1 MNKKRVLKYLGI
13 TFLITWGFFLIRAVL
28 CNLNIIKAY
37 SVLGYLFFC
46 LAVLGPTVAGY
57 ICMENRSPKN
67 YFKMLFNHKKGT
79 YIYIVG
85 LSILYFLSF
94 YASTF
99 KFKPDVPLF
108 MFPIIFLEMF
118 FFGGYNEELGWSS
131 VLYPELEK
139 KYNPPIATGITLIIW
154 FCWHLPL
161 FITHGDMH
169 YGMSLITFFS
179 FLLTMI
185 MMKTAL
191 LRRTGSIFYCG
202 IIHAL
207 ANVFDTMIAYEANTI
222 MVIGN
227 ILIWVVSVIL
237 WYYPKDDE
245 DKDDKKEEEII
256 VEKEEVITPIVN
268 PELNAAIEIN
278 QEKEIEELI

>member
-1 MNKKRVLKYLGI
+1 MNNKKVLKYLGI
-13 TFLITWGFFLIRAVL
+13 TFLITWGIFLIRAIL

-37 SVLGYLFFC
+37 DIVGYLLFG

-57 ICMENRSPKN
+57 ICLENRSPKR
-67 YFKMLFNHKKGT
+67 FIKMIMNHKKGT
-79 YIYIVG
+79 SIYIIG
-85 LSILYFLSF
+85 FSILYFLSF

-99 KFKPDVPLF
+99 KFKPDMPLYIA
-108 MFPIIFLEMF
+108 PLIFIEMF
-118 FFGGYNEELGWSS
+118 FFGGMNEEAGWSS

-139 KYNPPIATGITLIIW
+139 KFNPPIATGITLVIW
-154 FCWHLPL
+154 VCWHLPL

-169 YGMSLITFFS
+169 NGMSMISLVL
-179 FLLTMI
+179 FLFTMI
-185 MMKTAL
+185 MIKTAL

-207 ANVFDTMIAYEANTI
+207 ANVFDTMIAYEANTV

-227 ILIWVVSVIL
+227 IIIWVVSFIL

-245 DKDDKKEEEII
+245 DIDNKKEEETE
-256 VEKEEVITPIVN
+256 VEKEEVITPIIN
-268 PELNAAIEIN
+268 PELSNAIDMP

>member
-1 MNKKRVLKYLGI
+1 
-13 TFLITWGFFLIRAVL
+13 
-28 CNLNIIKAY
+28 
-37 SVLGYLFFC
+37 
-46 LAVLGPTVAGY
+46 
-57 ICMENRSPKN
+57 
-67 YFKMLFNHKKGT
+67 
-79 YIYIVG
+79 
-85 LSILYFLSF
+85 
-94 YASTF
+94 
-99 KFKPDVPLF
+99 
-108 MFPIIFLEMF
+108 
-118 FFGGYNEELGWSS
+118 
-131 VLYPELEK
+131 
-139 KYNPPIATGITLIIW
+139 
-154 FCWHLPL
+154 
-161 FITHGDMH
+161 
-169 YGMSLITFFS
+169 MSLITFFS

-256 VEKEEVITPIVN
+256 EEKEEVITPIVN